1 MIKCLSADKHSEES
15 LEMLK
20 ILWFTN
26 CLDGVD
32 SDWIIGCGQDCRK
45 WSSTKL
51 ADGTKWFVPF
61 AHINVLITLDKRGYS

>member
-20 ILWFTN
+20 SLWFTN

-51 ADGTKWFVPF
+51 ADGTE
-61 AHINVLITLDKRGYS
+61 

>member
-1 MIKCLSADKHSEES
+1 MILLCLSIDQNLMIKCLSADKHSEES

-32 SDWIIGCGQDCRK
+32 SDWIIACRQRLQEVEQHKACG
-45 WSSTKL
+45 W
-51 ADGTKWFVPF
+51 
-61 AHINVLITLDKRGYS
+61 Y